1 MSMRTHSF
9 SSGPLRRAVAI
20 ICLMASIALFVFGLF
35 LPIMTVRKGFLL
47 FHSTQIYS
55 IVATVEALWVNRDVA
70 LMGIVVGFS
79 IVFPLWKY
87 WVCLR
92 FLFGNL
98 RPEAARRLLHALR
111 LLGKWSMLDVFVIA
125 MLIVIIKVNGLVEV
139 RSSIGLYYFGGS
151 VITSMLLTSL
161 LDLSMIRAFRSRPV
175 PYRPLH

>member
-1 MSMRTHSF
+1 MTMRSR
-9 SSGPLRRAVAI
+9 SLALGQLRRGLAI
-20 ICLMASIALFVFGLF
+20 ICLMASIALFLFGLF
-35 LPIMTVRKGFLL
+35 LPIMTVRKGFLM

-79 IVFPLWKY
+79 ILFPLWKY

-92 FLFGNL
+92 FLFGRL
-98 RPEAARRLLHALR
+98 RPEAAGRLLHAIR

-161 LDLSMIRAFRSRPV
+161 LDLSMIRALR
-175 PYRPLH
+175 PYRILR